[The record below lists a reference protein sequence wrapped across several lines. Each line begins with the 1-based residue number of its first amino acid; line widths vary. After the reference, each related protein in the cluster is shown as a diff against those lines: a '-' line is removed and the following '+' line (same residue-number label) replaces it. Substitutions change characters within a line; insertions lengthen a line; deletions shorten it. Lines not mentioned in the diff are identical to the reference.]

1 MIQFPGEATREWN
14 SIAARV
20 EKSLTVRRRIERD
33 VAVANKVEDHWQKHE
48 AKLKFEQELAAQD
61 TPPLEMM
68 TVSDYIANPA
78 AVPVDMIDGV
88 MKENGVMVV
97 LGPSG
102 AGKSTLALQL
112 VHSLMTGTPFLTQQV
127 TQVIAGGVGV
137 MSYDMDASMMHN
149 WMAGWSGP
157 GVDFSKVSVVN
168 AHRQGN
174 PLTVPHQRQQIV
186 DAWRDLK
193 VEVVVIDSF
202 SASFFGSD
210 QNDAAAT
217 MNHYR
222 ELKKFALT
230 DVGAKVLILVV
241 HASPGGA
248 ARARGSSVHEDAPD
262 TIMAVEKTEDGS
274 RKVRM
279 NKYRTIAGTRSA
291 EMSEVVLTKPDSV
304 TNLVGVD
311 QASTMFSQG
320 SAGSEGLAYPDTKEE
335 PDTSVDEREEDD
347 EGSD

>member
-20 EKSLTVRRRIERD
+20 EKSVTVRRRVERD
-33 VAVANKVEDHWQKHE
+33 VAVANKVEEQWQKHE

-68 TVSDYIANPA
+68 TLADYLNNPA

-88 MKENGVMVV
+88 MKENGIMVV

-112 VHSLMTGTPFLTQQV
+112 VHSLLTGDDFLGRTVNQQV
-127 TQVIAGGVGV
+127 TGGVGV

-149 WMAGWSGP
+149 WMSGWSGP
-157 GVDFSKVSVVN
+157 GIDHSKISVVN
-168 AHRQGN
+168 AHKQGN
-174 PLTVPHQRQQIV
+174 PLTVPYQRQQIV
-186 DAWRDLK
+186 DAWQQTK

-222 ELKKFALT
+222 ELKKFALSE
-230 DVGAKVLILVV
+230 VGAKVLILVV
-241 HASPGGA
+241 HSSPGSA
-248 ARARGSSVHEDAPD
+248 ARARGSSVHQDAPD
-262 TIMAVEKTEDGS
+262 TIMGVVNDGGT
-274 RKVRM
+274 RTVTM
-279 NKYRTIAGTRSA
+279 NKYRTIAGSNNTAMPSTT
-291 EMSEVVLTKPDSV
+291 LTAPDPV
-304 TNLVGVD
+304 TNLVSVD
-311 QASTMFSQG
+311 VPATVFAKTDTNASEFPETN
-320 SAGSEGLAYPDTKEE
+320 ETPDTDIGEG
-335 PDTSVDEREEDD
+335 DED
-347 EGSD
+347 ESAN